1 MLQVLAALMQNP
13 TEELYGLD
21 ISERAGLQTGTIY
34 PILVRLERSGWVSSR
49 WEDIDPRRA
58 GRRPRR
64 YYRLTGLGMREAR
77 QALAL
82 TEQLLKSAHR
92 DEADVARPG
101 EVTA

>member
-1 MLQVLAALMQNP
+1 MLHVLAALLEEP
-13 TEELYGLD
+13 TEELYGLEL
-21 ISERAGLQTGTIY
+21 STRAGLQTGTIY
-34 PILVRLERSGWVSSR
+34 PILARLERSGWLSSR

-77 QALAL
+77 ALL
-82 TEQLLKSAHR
+82 VRTGG
-92 DEADVARPG
+92 EAGTARPG